1 MKIAC
6 TGYKGRIGSR
16 LVALGA
22 VPLDCDVTDEDA
34 VKAELLLVHPDI
46 VVHAAS
52 IASIA
57 ECEGK
62 GYERAI
68 QVNFRG
74 TNIVCQ
80 EAKRVGAKVVYLS
93 TEQVFDGIKG
103 TYSETDEPN
112 PINDYGRSKLGGEA
126 VASLYDGKIIRLSRG
141 ISRENGKDIDK
152 YITELEDGKEIQ
164 VPTFIRRSY
173 SHLDF
178 LAKGVWQFA
187 SKFEEMPKLIHLGG
201 AISISFYDLVFL
213 IAESLGLNT
222 DQVIAREKEIKEL
235 PRPLNCGFD
244 TSLAKKSGLLVAPI
258 YESRDRLVEEYERL
272 HS

>member
-52 IASIA
+52 MASIA

-68 QVNFRG
+68 MVNFRG

-103 TYSETDEPN
+103 NYFEEDEPN

-126 VASLYDGKIIRLSRG
+126 VTRLYDGKVIRLSRG
-141 ISRENGKDIDK
+141 ISRESGKDIDN
-152 YITELEDGKEIQ
+152 YINDLKAGKEIQ
-164 VPTFIRRSY
+164 VPDFINRSY
-173 SHLDF
+173 SHLDY
-178 LAKGVWQFA
+178 LAGGVLDFA
-187 SKFEEMPKLIHLGG
+187 KRFEEMPNLLHLGG
-201 AISISFYDLVFL
+201 SLSISFYDLMVM
-213 IAESLGLNT
+213 IADKIGLRW
-222 DQVIAREKEIKEL
+222 DLVCPRSKEIKEL

-244 TSLAKKSGLLVAPI
+244 VSLAVSLKVPVHPFPKTV
-258 YESRDRLVEEYERL
+258 DRLANEYA
-272 HS
+272 